1 MSCFSLA
8 MSFMPTIRLE
18 RDQLERLQRKS
29 QQNQDEIQRL
39 NNKLI
44 EWTTESTI
52 LDSEMKALKERNA
65 ILENDSANRN
75 LSQDE
80 IVKRA
85 LKMRD
90 ETISRKNAVEIEL
103 AKVDME
109 ILIEEQLKNKLGL
122 HEKKSVDGN
131 NDNTGNKGNPQTTT
145 KNRFSLTNLSRLLN
159 LSHRSSNSILV
170 PRTINAK
177 TASQL
182 STSSSPS

>member
-1 MSCFSLA
+1 M
-8 MSFMPTIRLE
+8 E

-103 AKVDME
+103 AKV
-109 ILIEEQLKNKLGL
+109 
-122 HEKKSVDGN
+122 
-131 NDNTGNKGNPQTTT
+131 
-145 KNRFSLTNLSRLLN
+145 RLELMHVN
-159 LSHRSSNSILV
+159 
-170 PRTINAK
+170 
-177 TASQL
+177 SQL
-182 STSSSPS
+182 LETIQQKVELSQQLEQWQVIYS

>member
-1 MSCFSLA
+1 M
-8 MSFMPTIRLE
+8 E

-103 AKVDME
+103 AKVR
-109 ILIEEQLKNKLGL
+109 IELMHVN
-122 HEKKSVDGN
+122 
-131 NDNTGNKGNPQTTT
+131 
-145 KNRFSLTNLSRLLN
+145 
-159 LSHRSSNSILV
+159 
-170 PRTINAK
+170 
-177 TASQL
+177 SQL
-182 STSSSPS
+182 LETIQQKVELSQQLEQWQVIYS